1 MKISTNMIG
10 NYGPQIS
17 RGVPKQTKAT
27 EAFELPKSNK
37 VEEKSVIT
45 PDEKKFFV
53 DMYPDSKTEIV
64 NHFYSK
70 NGKMTGVKVGSLFNR
85 RG

>member
-10 NYGPQIS
+10 NYGPQVS
-17 RGVPKQTKAT
+17 RNIPKQTKIQ
-27 EAFELPKSNK
+27 EAFDISKTSGSIDKSL
-37 VEEKSVIT
+37 VTTE
-45 PDEKKFFV
+45 EKKFFTE
-53 DMYPDSKTEIV
+53 MYPENKTEIV

-70 NGKMTGVKVGSLFNR
+70 NGKMTGVKVGSLFNK